1 MTLLDVQNLG
11 RDRAASDYVRR
22 HQITVNG
29 AYDLPFGRGRQ
40 FARTLNALGEAIAGG
55 WRLSGIWRYTTG
67 RYFTPLFTTAGGLSN
82 NRPDVVAG
90 VSANLPRDER
100 TPLRWFNPAA
110 FAPVPA
116 VDPAIGTARFGN
128 AGRNILIG
136 PGLNTMDVSLAKSF
150 RLREKASLSFRLEAF
165 NAMNHANY
173 DIPNNNISTA
183 NLVGVVSGTITP
195 ARQMQ
200 FAVRLDF

>member
-1 MTLLDVQNLG
+1 MTLKSESNRG
-11 RDRAASDYVRR
+11 WPAASR
-22 HQITVNG
+22 
-29 AYDLPFGRGRQ
+29 
-40 FARTLNALGEAIAGG
+40 
-55 WRLSGIWRYTTG
+55 RLSGKSLRSSSPSFRRLVLLVLLSVGRLPAQTT
-67 RYFTPLFTTAGGLSN
+67 
-82 NRPDVVAG
+82 
-90 VSANLPRDER
+90 
-100 TPLRWFNPAA
+100 
-110 FAPVPA
+110 PA